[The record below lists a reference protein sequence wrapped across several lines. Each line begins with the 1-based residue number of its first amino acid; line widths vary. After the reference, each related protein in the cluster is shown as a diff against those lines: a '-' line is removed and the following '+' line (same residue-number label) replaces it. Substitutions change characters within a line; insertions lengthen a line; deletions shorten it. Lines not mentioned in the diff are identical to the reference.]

1 MREAS
6 PCVPVRSELR
16 KRKIVMVK
24 GGGEVLLGGRR
35 RRSRRDASSSSG
47 CLCRAR
53 KKRGRDAVVSGTEYA
68 DTNKRNGSRNTST
81 SGRNRKS
88 RLGRGE
94 DPGIGGAPGGGGG
107 GGAGGGGG
115 GIGREKRSDLLFSS
129 ASLMRASRAGVG
141 RAVAY
146 VETTGGAC
154 VRAGQQYAR
163 DPVVGVA
170 AMLGALLALTAQRA
184 WRELI
189 FWNAMRRSGNGEFAE
204 PPPPSFYRNY
214 NYYSR
219 FASGPRASGSGAEAM
234 GLVVYEGD
242 RTESI
247 EWVNALLRKIWRAYQ
262 LNLERWFRRLLSPVI
277 NKGATNK
284 RPNLIRSLTV
294 EKFTLD
300 HEPPLFYN
308 MSRRTSRK
316 DSDLNCVVDVRYTGG
331 ARMLMLLETGLVR
344 LKVPVEV
351 TDFDVDA
358 TMWLKVR
365 LAPLVPYV
373 GTISAAFVG
382 EPNIRVELSPYS
394 RVPLMRMPI
403 IQDFLTKLLTKDLP
417 RLMVLP
423 ERLEINIPPALTAVA
438 EAAIGREAVAQA
450 VATAVVNSEAAPFW
464 FKQLTSQAQFAAGGI
479 SLPDTYDGELTV
491 LIREARYL
499 RVGGVR
505 GMLDVS
511 DPYCVCVLGAQSVES
526 RRSKSTGD
534 KSYRQG
540 HPVWNQE
547 FQFLVEDKSR
557 QMIHV
562 SIKDSKLTFK
572 PDLGQ
577 QVVPLS
583 DLEDGRASA
592 RWVRLTPSGRR
603 SRGAQ
608 SFGRFLPKRR
618 DPEVLLELTYKA
630 FDDDDEFDSGFRE
643 ALASRMDPHVKSSD
657 KEIVDIRSAVKATR
671 EAAAASAQTA
681 AKVRGCT
688 IPSSIP
694 SFFLCPFLCPLYVP
708 VFVCVCVCVCLC
720 V

>member
-1 MREAS
+1 LAA
-6 PCVPVRSELR
+6 
-16 KRKIVMVK
+16 
-24 GGGEVLLGGRR
+24 
-35 RRSRRDASSSSG
+35 RRSHRP
-47 CLCRAR
+47 
-53 KKRGRDAVVSGTEYA
+53 
-68 DTNKRNGSRNTST
+68 SR
-81 SGRNRKS
+81 
-88 RLGRGE
+88 
-94 DPGIGGAPGGGGG
+94 P
-107 GGAGGGGG
+107 
-115 GIGREKRSDLLFSS
+115 
-129 ASLMRASRAGVG
+129 
-141 RAVAY
+141 
-146 VETTGGAC
+146 
-154 VRAGQQYAR
+154 
-163 DPVVGVA
+163 
-170 AMLGALLALTAQRA
+170 
-184 WRELI
+184 
-189 FWNAMRRSGNGEFAE
+189 
-204 PPPPSFYRNY
+204 
-214 NYYSR
+214 
-219 FASGPRASGSGAEAM
+219 
-234 GLVVYEGD
+234 
-242 RTESI
+242 
-247 EWVNALLRKIWRAYQ
+247 
-262 LNLERWFRRLLSPVI
+262 
-277 NKGATNK
+277 
-284 RPNLIRSLTV
+284 
-294 EKFTLD
+294 
-300 HEPPLFYN
+300 
-308 MSRRTSRK
+308 
-316 DSDLNCVVDVRYTGG
+316 
-331 ARMLMLLETGLVR
+331 
-344 LKVPVEV
+344 
-351 TDFDVDA
+351 
-358 TMWLKVR
+358 
-365 LAPLVPYV
+365 
-373 GTISAAFVG
+373 
-382 EPNIRVELSPYS
+382 
-394 RVPLMRMPI
+394 
-403 IQDFLTKLLTKDLP
+403 
-417 RLMVLP
+417 
-423 ERLEINIPPALTAVA
+423 
-438 EAAIGREAVAQA
+438 
-450 VATAVVNSEAAPFW
+450 VVNSEAAPFW

-681 AKVRGCT
+681 AKTAAAKASFAKYAALKALRSQRPEAANGSEKQQYESSLPAAGDSEAVATDDDMRGANG
-688 IPSSIP
+688 SSASNGSSSNGSSSSNDLHSNHAEEVEDEKVVDVLP
-694 SFFLCPFLCPLYVP
+694 KDTL
-708 VFVCVCVCVCLC
+708 
-720 V
+720 